1 MEQENKGYEE
11 SKEASSFAGWLML
24 IGICILLFAWGFWIF
39 FTVKDTPRKWDF
51 GILPDT
57 PAESIY
63 STEKTPT
70 TTTPPRQL
78 PELPEAV
85 PLRKSEGR

>member
-1 MEQENKGYEE
+1 MEQENKWYEE
-11 SKEASSFAGWLML
+11 SREVGSFTSWLIL
-24 IGICILLFAWGFWIF
+24 IGFCLFLFAWGFLIF
-39 FTVKDTPRKWDF
+39 FAIKDTPRKWDF
-51 GILPDT
+51 GVLPDT

-63 STEKTPT
+63 STEKSPT

-85 PLRKSEGR
+85 PMKKLGEQ